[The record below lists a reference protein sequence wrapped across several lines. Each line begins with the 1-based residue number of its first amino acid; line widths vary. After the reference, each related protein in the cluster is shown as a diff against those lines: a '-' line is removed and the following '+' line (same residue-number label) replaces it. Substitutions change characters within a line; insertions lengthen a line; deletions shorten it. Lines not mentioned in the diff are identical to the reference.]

1 MQVKYYK
8 SDLWFIVNSI
18 LRLSLFH
25 KSQTGNNNCGD
36 KMSKIQKGDRVIV
49 LSGADRGKEGIV
61 LKVVPSKGRAIVEGI
76 NFVKHHQK
84 PTQRSPQGGIVEKE
98 SPVHMS
104 NLMVIDPKTNQATKT
119 KMVKLQ
125 DGRKVRVSKISG
137 EMITST
143 S

>member
-1 MQVKYYK
+1 
-8 SDLWFIVNSI
+8 
-18 LRLSLFH
+18 
-25 KSQTGNNNCGD
+25 
-36 KMSKIQKGDRVIV
+36 MSKIQKGDRVIV
-49 LSGADRGKEGIV
+49 LSGADRGKEGVV

-98 SPVHMS
+98 APVHMS
-104 NLMVIDPKTNQATKT
+104 NLMVMDPKTNQATKT

-125 DGRKVRVSKISG
+125 DGRKVRVSKTSG

-143 S
+143 T

>member
-1 MQVKYYK
+1 M
-8 SDLWFIVNSI
+8 
-18 LRLSLFH
+18 R
-25 KSQTGNNNCGD
+25 
-36 KMSKIQKGDRVIV
+36 KIIKGDRVIV
-49 LSGADRGKEGIV
+49 LSGEDRGKEGTV
-61 LKVVPSKGRAIVEGI
+61 LKALAPKHRAIVEGI
-76 NFVKHHQK
+76 NFVKRHQK

-125 DGRKVRVSKISG
+125 DGRKVRVSKTSG

-143 S
+143 T